1 MTPIEWYYARGNKQL
16 GPVSSVDLKRM
27 AAAGEIHAEDLVWR
41 EGMAEWTPARNV
53 RGLFEEEAKPP
64 VTASPLEAPPKA
76 VTVPKLG
83 DSAVKTAEPV
93 APAVPTVA
101 ASAVPVAAPSSGRHL
116 FDVILDTFRPQFNAN
131 FIETLNR
138 VFRACGSYGLFVA
151 MLVAAAFTLIVA
163 VKTDSLSSLLSGAIL
178 IVILAGLQ
186 YVAGKSCDA
195 IEQLNRSTSGNLSST
210 MLPDCVAVLSKMV
223 GAMALL
229 GSVVA
234 AIQTSVYVAI
244 LFGLVMF
251 IVCAYLSVIAMN
263 PAALN
268 ITISPAARASDEA
281 LGVLAFLLKSLLRMV
296 PAAFGVG
303 VIYGIVMLAY
313 ACYQAMFP
321 GAVGMMRAAGLPAAE
336 ITAGIART
344 SLIWSAALPFAAF
357 LLFLLYYLLIDL
369 CRAILILPVKIDRT
383 AGKDEEKKL

>member
-1 MTPIEWYYARGNKQL
+1 MTPIEWYYARGNKQM

-64 VTASPLEAPPKA
+64 VTARPIEAQSKA
-76 VTVPKLG
+76 AAGPTLS
-83 DSAVKTAEPV
+83 DSAVKAAEPASPA
-93 APAVPTVA
+93 APAVA
-101 ASAVPVAAPSSGRHL
+101 ASAVPGAGPSSGRHL
-116 FDVILDTFRPQFNAN
+116 FDTLLDDFRPRFNARFVERVN
-131 FIETLNR
+131 K

-151 MLVAAAFTLIVA
+151 MFVVAAFTLIVA
-163 VKTDSLSSLLSGAIL
+163 VKTDSLSSLLLGVVL
-178 IVILAGLQ
+178 IVVLAGLQ

-210 MLPDCVAVLSKMV
+210 MLPDCVAVLSKVV
-223 GAMALL
+223 GAAALL
-229 GSVVA
+229 GSVAA
-234 AIQTSVYVAI
+234 AIQTSAYVAI
-244 LFGLVMF
+244 LFGLAVF
-251 IVCAYLSVIAMN
+251 VVCAYLAIIAMN

-268 ITISPAARASDEA
+268 ITIGPAAHAGDEA

-296 PAAFGVG
+296 PAAFGAG
-303 VIYGIVMLAY
+303 VVYGVVMMGY

-321 GAVGMMRAAGLPAAE
+321 GAAAGMRAAGLLAAE

-357 LLFLLYYLLIDL
+357 LLFLLYYLSIDL
-369 CRAILILPVKIDRT
+369 CRAILILPGKIDRA